1 MSGADSG
8 PPIADWDSVLAYAL
22 TLPDTER
29 GTHYGGPAAKVASN
43 GRAFLAPGR
52 EPDVSFCLMI
62 DQDMIE
68 MLKETDPA
76 TWYQPPHY
84 VGWDALLVRYDSDDP
99 ERVRAMI
106 ALARDQA
113 AAKKPARPR
122 GKR

>member
-1 MSGADSG
+1 VTGWSD
-8 PPIADWDSVLAYAL
+8 IVAYAL
-22 TLPDTER
+22 TLPDTAL
-29 GTHYGGPAAKVASN
+29 GTHYGGPTIKVAGN
-43 GRAFLAPGR
+43 GRAFIATGR
-52 EPDVSFCLMI
+52 EPDVSFCLLI
-62 DQDMIE
+62 DRDTIE
-68 MLKETDPA
+68 MLKATDPA